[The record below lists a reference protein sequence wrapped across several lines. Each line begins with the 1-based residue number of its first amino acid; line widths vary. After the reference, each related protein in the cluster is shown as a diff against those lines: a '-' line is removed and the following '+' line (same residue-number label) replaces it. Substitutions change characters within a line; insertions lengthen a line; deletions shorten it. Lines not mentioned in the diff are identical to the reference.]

1 MQLKH
6 IREKGFHMVNLIHTA
21 LAEKY
26 LQDLF
31 PEGQASGTSHA
42 ISSSGE
48 TQNQILASIN
58 KLIEDKQ
65 MLWPEIVRLILIY
78 AKNEDP
84 NVFGPFEEQV
94 TQICAKLAGGRPHTY
109 NNQLTYQ
116 EKVTLL
122 TVLVDCIHQTNEFR
136 LFLNKRNDDKSTYN
150 REKMELY

>member
-31 PEGQASGTSHA
+31 PEDQASGTSHA

-122 TVLVDCIHQTNEFR
+122 TVLVDCIH
-136 LFLNKRNDDKSTYN
+136 
-150 REKMELY
+150 